1 MNKTR
6 WSCLAVAVSLLFA
19 FTAIAQ
25 ERGGQQG
32 GPNQTFT
39 QRYGQQ
45 LNLTDD
51 QKKQIDEM
59 DAKFQ
64 KHNAEFLESY
74 QKTMAEYREARQAN
88 DTAKLEALRP
98 KVDSARTEMMK
109 LRGAHEEKIAATFND
124 DQKAQWNKIKEERE
138 ARMKERAQH
147 Q

>member
-6 WSCLAVAVSLLFA
+6 WAILA
-19 FTAIAQ
+19 TAISLTIALTAF
-25 ERGGQQG
+25 GQQG
-32 GPNQTFT
+32 GQNQTFT

-45 LNLTDD
+45 LNLTDE

-64 KHNAEFLESY
+64 KNNAEFLDTY
-74 QKTMAEYREARQAN
+74 QKTMAEFREARQAN
-88 DTAKLEALRP
+88 DTAKLDALRP
-98 KVDSARTEMMK
+98 KVGTQRAEMTK
-109 LRGAHEEKIAATFND
+109 LRGAHEDKIAATFND
-124 DQKAQWNKIKEERE
+124 DQKAQWKKIKEDRE